1 MIKILLVE
9 DQEEKRNEIERFI
22 LSLDIKVEI
31 NKKTS
36 LRGAL
41 KEISNNKNYYSLIIL
56 DMSLPSYDPSEDD
69 INGGEPESF
78 AGSEILSQMHLRN
91 INIPT
96 IVITQFSKFIGVNV
110 EFKDLDELF
119 NSKYN
124 DFYKGSIFYNSI
136 DNTWKKELEKII
148 SNIYL
153 KELK

>member
-1 MIKILLVE
+1 MIKILIVE
-9 DQEEKRNEIERFI
+9 DQEEKRHEIEKFI
-22 LSLDIKVEI
+22 FSLNIKAEI
-31 NKKTS
+31 NNKTS

-41 KEISNNKNYYSLIIL
+41 KEISNSQNSYSLIIL

-78 AGSEILSQMHLRN
+78 AGEEILSQMHLRH

-119 NSKYN
+119 NSRY
-124 DFYKGSIFYNSI
+124 DEFYKGSIFYNSI
-136 DNTWKKELEKII
+136 DNKWKKELGQII
-148 SNIYL
+148 STLFL
-153 KELK
+153 KEIN

>member
-1 MIKILLVE
+1 MIRILIVE
-9 DQEEKRNEIERFI
+9 DQEEKRNEIEKFI
-22 LSLDIKVEI
+22 LSLDIKAEI
-31 NKKTS
+31 NNKTS

-41 KEISNNKNYYSLIIL
+41 KEISNNQSAYNLIIL

-78 AGSEILSQMHLRN
+78 AGAEILSQMHLRH

-119 NSKYN
+119 NSKYC

-136 DNTWKKELEKII
+136 DNKWKKELDQLI
-148 SNIYL
+148 SNL
-153 KELK
+153 F

>member
-1 MIKILLVE
+1 MIKILIVE
-9 DQEEKRNEIERFI
+9 DQEEKRNEIEKFI

-31 NKKTS
+31 NNKIS

-41 KEISNNKNYYSLIIL
+41 KEISNNQNYNLIIL
-56 DMSLPSYDPSEDD
+56 DMSLPSYDPYEDD

-78 AGSEILSQMHLRN
+78 AGAEILSQMYLRR

-96 IVITQFSKFIGVNV
+96 IVITQFSKFIGVDV

-119 NSKYN
+119 NSRYY

-136 DNTWKKELEKII
+136 DNKWKKELYQII
-148 SNIYL
+148 SSVFLQEFN
-153 KELK
+153 